1 MNSVTSSTVS
11 AHSFY
16 YSHSQ
21 VFLGSL
27 SLVCVKFQYLST
39 VLLQSLWQQ
48 LLGLLN
54 PTYPCAYSA
63 FFHIY
68 ALLSSLADLFL
79 LSLSPLFYA
88 MTSMKTLVHQ
98 CKELMATAMQPVA
111 MKRISYVWGAKSQ
124 QHVNVTRTLGESI
137 PWWELR
143 ADRLPVLTVRHALTP
158 SPGWARSDSFLRSL
172 LCISPK
178 RTFINSPLSV

>member
-39 VLLQSLWQQ
+39 VLLHSLWQQ

-68 ALLSSLADLFL
+68 ALLSLLADLFL

-111 MKRISYVWGAKSQ
+111 MKQISYVWGAKSQ